1 MCSTHSYPFLTED
14 SILSENEDIDE
25 IMGFLLEL
33 CEGEV
38 LRSIICD
45 AVVQECLDVS
55 QSGQELRR
63 VDSEPSSSSFH
74 FLSAVCSCDGA
85 SDCYEHETTSF
96 LDLLLDVVIKL
107 DFPEKMVT
115 FLLQLLPDQEYKVQ
129 YVLHDPIPSGKYNLA
144 VLMGV
149 PAISIRSHIIKRIY
163 RSAFFQEQGYQK
175 FELNKVIV
183 LYCKKN

>member
-1 MCSTHSYPFLTED
+1 MFQKLRRLSIQCRNSIQVELCPPSYYSVYLRSVGTRTSPWITNVYTLNLMCSTHSYPFLTED

-74 FLSAVCSCDGA
+74 FLSTVCSCDGA

-115 FLLQLLPDQEYKVQ
+115 FLLQLLPDQEYKV
-129 YVLHDPIPSGKYNLA
+129 
-144 VLMGV
+144 
-149 PAISIRSHIIKRIY
+149 
-163 RSAFFQEQGYQK
+163 
-175 FELNKVIV
+175 
-183 LYCKKN
+183 